1 MKEGIAYTGIPSAE
15 ELSSCAGIPTRERMA
30 KGPVAVIE
38 CIQCIPCNPCEMAC
52 PTGAISL
59 GGAISNAPKLDGD
72 KCIGCGKCVARCPG
86 QAITVLNLAYSADK
100 ATLDFP
106 YEFLPLPAEGDTV
119 RAVNRAGAP
128 VCEAAVLSVR
138 KPKENDGT
146 CVIRIAF
153 PAEYAGEV
161 KSIERL
167 EREV

>member
-86 QAITVLNLAYSADK
+86 QAITTAPASSASPSPPN
-100 ATLDFP
+100 T
-106 YEFLPLPAEGDTV
+106 
-119 RAVNRAGAP
+119 RAR
-128 VCEAAVLSVR
+128 
-138 KPKENDGT
+138 
-146 CVIRIAF
+146 
-153 PAEYAGEV
+153 
-161 KSIERL
+161 
-167 EREV
+167 

>member
-86 QAITVLNLAYSADK
+86 QAITVLNMAYSADK

-106 YEFLPLPAEGDTV
+106 Y
-119 RAVNRAGAP
+119 
-128 VCEAAVLSVR
+128 
-138 KPKENDGT
+138 
-146 CVIRIAF
+146 
-153 PAEYAGEV
+153 
-161 KSIERL
+161 
-167 EREV
+167 

>member
-15 ELSSCAGIPTRERMA
+15 ELGSCAGIPTRERMA

-86 QAITVLNLAYSADK
+86 QAITVLNMAYSADK

-119 RAVNRAGAP
+119 RAVNRAARRSARPPCSPCASRRRTTAP
-128 VCEAAVLSVR
+128 ASSASPSPPNTR
-138 KPKENDGT
+138 A
-146 CVIRIAF
+146 R
-153 PAEYAGEV
+153 
-161 KSIERL
+161 
-167 EREV
+167 